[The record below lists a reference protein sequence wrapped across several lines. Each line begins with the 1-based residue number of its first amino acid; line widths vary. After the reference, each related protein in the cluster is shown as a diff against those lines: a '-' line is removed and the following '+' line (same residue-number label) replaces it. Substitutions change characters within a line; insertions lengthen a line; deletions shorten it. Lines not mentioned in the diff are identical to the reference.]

1 MYIVNKMTEMLRLS
15 TEVYEHLIRF
25 AVLDVIENRWWIFSD
40 TERLIKK
47 IFKNSFLKNADKL
60 KRICI

>member
-1 MYIVNKMTEMLRLS
+1 MLRLS

-25 AVLDVIENRWWIFSD
+25 AVLEVIGNRWRVFSD

-60 KRICI
+60 KRKVSKRKKNQILR